1 MKKTELLETL
11 ETLKNQIFD
20 LDVNAEIDTTELDE
34 ITEKSK
40 VKEIETAISTAK
52 KIVKKLETITDAEI
66 EKALEKDG
74 KKKVFKWT
82 TLDGFY
88 KIKLQTV
95 TPEKIKV
102 GYKMSFRL
110 DQKKIEK
117 IDNYF
122 YYGND
127 PKNKIDFSSV
137 DFENAQ
143 DIATVTKIDK
153 NGLITLKSD
162 ARPSCK
168 WYVYPEDINGTKSN
182 KCVIKDGT
190 NIAFLVYAPIEK

>member
-1 MKKTELLETL
+1 MTNEKMT
-11 ETLKNQIFD
+11 KNQMVEEIKKLTGELYD
-20 LDVNAEIDTTELDE
+20 LELTEQQMDEIDNLQEPKKSNIKALEKMLDE
-34 ITEKSK
+34 
-40 VKEIETAISTAK
+40 ALA
-52 KIVKKLETITDAEI
+52 TI
-66 EKALEKDG
+66 EKDG
-74 KKKVFKWT
+74 KKAVFKWA

-88 KIKLQTV
+88 KIKLATV

-110 DQKKIEK
+110 DAKKIEK

-143 DIATVTKIDK
+143 DIATVKKIDK
-153 NGLITLKSD
+153 NGVITLVSD
-162 ARPSCK
+162 ARPHCK
-168 WYVYPEDINGTKSN
+168 WFVYPEDINGTKSN

>member
-1 MKKTELLETL
+1 MTNEKMTKKEMVEEIKKLTGELYELELTE
-11 ETLKNQIFD
+11 KQMD
-20 LDVNAEIDTTELDE
+20 EIDTLQEPK
-34 ITEKSK
+34 KSN
-40 VKEIETAISTAK
+40 I
-52 KIVKKLETITDAEI
+52 
-66 EKALEKDG
+66 KALEKMLDDALKVLEQDG
-74 KKKVFKWT
+74 KKAVFKWT

-95 TPEKIKV
+95 TPEIIKV

-122 YYGND
+122 YYGNN

-137 DFENAQ
+137 DFENGQ
-143 DIATVTKIDK
+143 DIATVTKIDAD
-153 NGLITLKSD
+153 GLITLKSD

>member
-1 MKKTELLETL
+1 MAEKMTKKEMVEEIKKLTGEL
-11 ETLKNQIFD
+11 FD
-20 LDVNAEIDTTELDE
+20 LELTEE
-34 ITEKSK
+34 Q
-40 VKEIETAISTAK
+40 
-52 KIVKKLETITDAEI
+52 I
-66 EKALEKDG
+66 EKIENSQEPKKSNINALEKMLDDALATIEKDG
-74 KKKVFKWT
+74 KKAVFKWAN
-82 TLDGFY
+82 LDGYY

-117 IDNYF
+117 IDDYF
-122 YYGND
+122 YYGNN

-137 DFENAQ
+137 EFENGQ
-143 DIATVTKIDK
+143 DIATVTKIDAD
-153 NGLITLKSD
+153 GLITLKSD

-182 KCVIKDGT
+182 RCVIKDGT